1 MLTKSLKE
9 VQLNE
14 YV

>member
-1 MLTKSLKE
+1 MSTKSLKE